1 MPTPESFVLPVINP
15 RPAKRLPYFKE
26 HPTPGPGRGKGTRNK
41 IPYDLKRDLVE
52 AAAEVGFDGEGT
64 QGLRGYLKFLAVRH
78 PKAFSHMLGK
88 VLPLQI
94 TSDAPIGSQTLSVN
108 IISVPTDTY
117 LSAEDMARMRGEPMR
132 TVEHVPPSEP
142 IVPKEIE
149 APSQRDEAKLI
160 AALESLS
167 VETLERLAASLVDQ
181 G

>member
-1 MPTPESFVLPVINP
+1 MLPVINP
-15 RPAKRLPYFKE
+15 RPARRLSAFKE
-26 HPTPGPGRGKGTRNK
+26 HPRPGPGRAKGSKNK

-52 AAAEVGFDGEGT
+52 AAAEVGFDGEGD
-64 QGLRGYLKFLAVRH
+64 QGLKGYLKYLAIRH

-94 TSDAPIGSQTLSVN
+94 TSDAPIGGQTLSVN

-132 TVEHVPPSEP
+132 TVEHVPSVEP
-142 IVPKEIE
+142 VTPTEP
-149 APSQRDEAKLI
+149 AAQSPDEAKLI
-160 AALESLS
+160 ATLESLS
-167 VETLERLAASLVDQ
+167 VETLERLVAALGNQ